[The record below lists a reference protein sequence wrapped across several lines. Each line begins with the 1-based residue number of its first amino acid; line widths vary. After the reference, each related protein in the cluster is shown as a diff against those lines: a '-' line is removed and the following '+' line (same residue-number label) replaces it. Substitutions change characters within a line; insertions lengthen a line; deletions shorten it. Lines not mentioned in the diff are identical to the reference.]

1 MALFVEQIMPIILT
15 FFNGS
20 NGCALLLPSLLLACL
35 LLPTILSFKAKRGR
49 QLIRLPPGP
58 PGLPILGHLHLLGS
72 ATHRSLADLSRR
84 HGPLIY
90 LRFGSI
96 PVVVAS
102 SPAIAKL
109 ILQTHDHIFAWRPQ
123 PTVVKHLFGFKD
135 VLFSQPDPY
144 WKLMRQLYATDLFG
158 PKRLRAFGPM
168 IAEEVRAMLSTIADS
183 GPHKLVPVRATL
195 YCANTNIIARMA
207 IGKRLHELAPQI
219 SLADPSHNLALLI
232 GEVFQLLGVL
242 NIGDY
247 IPWLA
252 FLDLQG
258 YGRQSKA
265 LSLKLQR
272 LWQEVIDARRSL
284 RRQTNSTAP
293 RELDFLDVL
302 LSAAESNVEISDFN
316 IKAILCD
323 IFGAGIETSA
333 SSTEWA
339 LSELLTHPFIMK
351 RLQEELESVV
361 GGSRL
366 VCESDVQQM
375 PYLRAVVKETM
386 RLHPVS
392 PILAPHMA
400 SQQCQLLD
408 FDIPKNTH
416 VYVNAWA
423 IGRDPTIWDRP
434 LEFRPERFLDSD
446 VDVRGQHFHLL
457 PFGSG
462 RRRCP
467 ALSLGFSNVHIMLA
481 NLIQVFDWS
490 TENLPNLSEKFRLA
504 MALEDPLVA
513 RASLKVSKHLL
524 KEHV

>member
-1 MALFVEQIMPIILT
+1 MALFVEQIMSI

-20 NGCALLLPSLLLACL
+20 NGCSYPVVCAILLACLL
-35 LLPTILSFKAKRGR
+35 LLPTILSKRGG
-49 QLIRLPPGP
+49 QLRLPPGP
-58 PGLPILGHLHLLGS
+58 LGLPILGHLHLLGS
-72 ATHRSLADLSRR
+72 ATHKSLADLSRR

-109 ILQTHDHIFAWRPQ
+109 ILQTHDQIFAWRPQ

-135 VLFSQPDPY
+135 VLFSQPDSY
-144 WKLMRQLYATDLFG
+144 WKLMRQLCATDLFG
-158 PKRLRAFGPM
+158 PKRLRAFAPM

-195 YCANTNIIARMA
+195 YSANANIIARMA
-207 IGKRLHELAPQI
+207 IGKRLHEVIAPQI
-219 SLADPSHNLALLI
+219 SQADPSQNLALLVV
-232 GEVFQLLGVL
+232 EVIQLFGVL

-272 LWQEVIDARRSL
+272 LWQEVIDERRSL
-284 RRQTNSTAP
+284 RRQTNSNAP

-302 LSAAESNVEISDFN
+302 LSAAESNDEISDFN
-316 IKAILCD
+316 IKAILSD
-323 IFGAGIETSA
+323 IFAAGIETSA
-333 SSTEWA
+333 ISIEWG
-339 LSELLTHPFIMK
+339 LSELLTHPSIMK

-366 VCESDVQQM
+366 VCESDVEHM

-386 RLHPVS
+386 RFHPVS

-423 IGRDPTIWDRP
+423 IGRDPTSWDRP

-446 VDVRGQHFHLL
+446 VDVRGQQFQLL

-467 ALSLGFSNVHIMLA
+467 ALPLGFSKVHIMLA

-504 MALEDPLVA
+504 MALEYPLVA